1 MHSEARNPKGVCTLY
16 SDSEDKKMFF
26 SRVFGLSFPE
36 GKSGF
41 DMAVELGLTPRI
53 AKLLLDSAV
62 KETSREKERLY
73 GAKCT
78 MESLVDEAEAFYLV
92 LETLSFHWLTCE
104 GELDKTLLLASER
117 LLSSKEG

>member
-1 MHSEARNPKGVCTLY
+1 
-16 SDSEDKKMFF
+16 
-26 SRVFGLSFPE
+26 
-36 GKSGF
+36 
-41 DMAVELGLTPRI
+41 MAVELGLTPRI

-73 GAKCT
+73 GTKCT
-78 MESLVDEAEAFYLV
+78 MESFVDEAEAFYLV

-117 LLSSKEG
+117 LLSSREG